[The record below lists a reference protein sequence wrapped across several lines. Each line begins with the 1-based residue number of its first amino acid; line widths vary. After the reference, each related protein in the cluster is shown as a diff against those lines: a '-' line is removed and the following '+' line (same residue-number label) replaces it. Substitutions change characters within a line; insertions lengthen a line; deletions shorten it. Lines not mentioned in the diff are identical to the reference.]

1 MPSSQPIKDTT
12 QGEAEARALEATEGR
27 PREVE
32 VTIIRPGTSAN
43 GCHYPAAIL
52 RAAAG
57 LFEGAAAFAD
67 HPDALDQ
74 TRAGGRSIRDLVGAY
89 HSARWE
95 EGRGVRA
102 VLRFLPSAIW
112 AYNLVAEVL
121 AEKEA
126 GRPIP
131 PLGISADLL
140 VHRQS
145 AGANGRRRAEYQVTR
160 IEAVNSAD
168 LVFRPAA
175 GGTFDR
181 ILNSRGGAPYPPKE
195 DPAVPDTATHDPTQD
210 ATQDTSR
217 QLEAELAA
225 AREARSALAASL
237 LDARLAAAQL
247 PAPALEAVRK
257 RFAGTIP
264 TPTAIDEEITRTRD
278 LLGAVAS
285 TGVVRGMGSARAQVG
300 RTPLDN
306 ITLALE
312 RLFGLPLPDS
322 ARDVP
327 RLSGIREAY
336 LQLTGD
342 VNFTGRYDWERSV
355 VREANETT
363 LAAMDSIVG
372 NVMNKRLVADYQ
384 AQPKWWAPLVT
395 VVDVKDMK
403 LQTRVL
409 LNDFSALATVAE
421 NGAYANVAWG
431 DGAET
436 YTPVKKGNIV
446 YVTLE
451 TILNDDTHAFT
462 RLPKKLAAAA
472 TVTINE
478 VISALWTANAGL
490 GSVMADTRNVF
501 DLNHQSNTG
510 VAALDAT
517 NLAAAIVVVTKMT
530 NSASKRIGARPGY
543 LLVPPDLAFTAA
555 TLLNSTL
562 LPGSPNNDVNALQ
575 GIVKPIVVPNWTDV
589 NNWYLHPDP
598 REIEAMEVGFLNG
611 RQEPE
616 LLVQDSPTSGSVFT
630 NDAISWKV
638 RWIFGAGWL
647 DYRGCYGSI
656 VA

>member
-1 MPSSQPIKDTT
+1 MPEQPFADRLH
-12 QGEAEARALEATEGR
+12 GEAEARALEAAAGQ

-43 GCHYPAAIL
+43 GCHYPATVL

-95 EGRGVRA
+95 EGHGVRA
-102 VLRFLPSAIW
+102 VLRFLPSALW
-112 AYNLVAEVL
+112 AYNLVSEVL
-121 AEKEA
+121 AERAA

-140 VHRQS
+140 IQRQQ

-181 ILNSRGGAPYPPKE
+181 ILNSQE
-195 DPAVPDTATHDPTQD
+195 DTMPETTPSPADQPDQAADSATAL
-210 ATQDTSR
+210 A
-217 QLEAELAA
+217 AELAA
-225 AREARSALAASL
+225 AREARGALAASL
-237 LDARLAAAQL
+237 LEARLAASGL
-247 PAPALEAVRK
+247 PAPAQEAVK
-257 RFAGTIP
+257 QRFAGSSP
-264 TPTAIDEEITRTRD
+264 TGQTIDEEIARTRD
-278 LLGAVAS
+278 LLGAVSAA
-285 TGVVRGMGSARAQVG
+285 GVVRGMGSPRATVG
-300 RTPLDN
+300 RTPYEN
-306 ITLALE
+306 VQLALE

-322 ARDVP
+322 ASDVP

-336 LQLTGD
+336 LALTGD
-342 VNFTGRYDWERSV
+342 VDFSGRYDWERSV
-355 VREANETT
+355 VREANEVTT
-363 LAAMDSIVG
+363 AILDSAVA
-372 NVMNKRLVADYQ
+372 NVMNKRLVADYR
-384 AQPKWWAPLVT
+384 AQPKWWAPLVS
-395 VVDVKDMK
+395 VVDLKDMRV
-403 LQTRVL
+403 QTRVL
-409 LNDFSALATVAE
+409 LNDFAALPTVAE
-421 NGAYANVAWG
+421 NGPYVNAAWG
-431 DGAET
+431 DGKEE
-436 YTPVKKGNIV
+436 YTPVKKGSLV

-451 TILNDDTHAFT
+451 TILNDDTHAVV

-472 TVTINE
+472 AVTINE
-478 VISALWTANAGL
+478 VVSALWTVNAGT
-490 GSVMADTRNVF
+490 GATMGDTNAVF
-501 DLNHQSNTG
+501 HAAHQANTG

-517 NLAAAIVVVTKMT
+517 NLTAAILAVTKMT
-530 NSASKRIGARPGY
+530 NSASKRIGARPAF

-555 TLLNSTL
+555 TLVNSTL
-562 LPGSPNNDVNALQ
+562 IPGSPNNDVNVLQ

-598 REIEAMEVGFLNG
+598 REIETVEVGFLNG

-616 LLVQDSPTSGSVFT
+616 IMVQDNPQSGYVFT
-630 NDAISWKV
+630 NDALVWKI

-647 DYRGCYGSI
+647 DYRGCYGSV